1 MVLTFARI
9 PQGTGSSKVQSAGA
23 PRDALRRSDIQCLH
37 VLPSSETGSIRKCA
51 LKVFTKNRWY
61 KEIKTNSCV

>member
-9 PQGTGSSKVQSAGA
+9 LQGTGSSKVQSVGA
-23 PRDALRRSDIQCLH
+23 PQDAPRRSDIQYLH

-51 LKVFTKNRWY
+51 LKVF
-61 KEIKTNSCV
+61 I